1 MNMKETHIC
10 NFGMV
15 HCNGTVVVLLHKHLS
30 SWLSTL
36 FNSVSIIMNC
46 MYANM
51 SEYNITAYA
60 NNLFTFFQSAYYA

>member
-1 MNMKETHIC
+1 
-10 NFGMV
+10 
-15 HCNGTVVVLLHKHLS
+15 
-30 SWLSTL
+30 
-36 FNSVSIIMNC
+36 